1 MVDLL
6 ERRTEQAVQIALL
19 NAKVNELQE
28 IFTNDLKRHT
38 ENEEETFERIEAAL
52 AAIKTSL
59 DALDKQTAKW
69 KNIFWGVALA
79 LSFFISIYQELSNLL
94 SKLK

>member
-19 NAKVNELQE
+19 NARVNELQE
-28 IFTNDLKRHT
+28 IFTHDLKKHT
-38 ENEEETFERIEAAL
+38 ETEEETFERLETTL
-52 AAIKTSL
+52 ASIKTSL
-59 DALDKQTAKW
+59 DALDTQTAKW
-69 KNIFWGVALA
+69 RNIFWGVTLSV
-79 LSFFISIYQELSNLL
+79 SFFISIYQELSNLL